1 MRFNGKYLVAKI
13 PNLLKIYGT
22 HIIEGTKMLNRDQK
36 KFYKENGYLLVE
48 RVLSN
53 EQLTAMQKITYDW
66 IESSRNV
73 TESDDFFDLDQ
84 GHSKEQPKLTRLKL
98 PHKADVY
105 FWEVLKNSKIT
116 SVLTDLLG
124 PNTLLQTSKLNTK
137 APGGGAAVEWHQ
149 DWAFY
154 PHSNDDVLAFGV
166 LLEDVTED
174 NGPLMVIPKSHKGPI
189 LSHFSNGL
197 FCGAIDPE
205 DPNFKIDKAVKLVGK
220 AGDMTV
226 HHARTLHGSAP
237 NISTRSRMIL
247 FYECNA
253 VDAWPL
259 LGASSYIHSLGQ
271 KKFWKDLQERL
282 ITGELSTSPRMEE
295 VPVSMPLP
303 TPEKAGSIFEL
314 QKSGGAKSAFK

>member
-1 MRFNGKYLVAKI
+1 
-13 PNLLKIYGT
+13 
-22 HIIEGTKMLNRDQK
+22 MLNRDQK

-48 RVLSN
+48 SVLSN

-154 PHSNDDVLAFGV
+154 PHSNVDVLAFGV

-226 HHARTLHGSAP
+226 HHARTLHGSAQ
-237 NISTRSRMIL
+237 NRSSSSRLIL
-247 FYECNA
+247 FYECNSA
-253 VDAWPL
+253 DSWPL

-271 KKFWKDLQERL
+271 KKLWEDLNERV
-282 ITGELSTSPRMEE
+282 ITGKLSMSPRLSN
-295 VPVSMPLP
+295 VPVSIPLP
-303 TPEKAGSIFEL
+303 PPSKAGSIFEL
-314 QKSGGAKSAFK
+314 QRSGGAKSAFKTDNRTILSEKKGKQ

>member
-1 MRFNGKYLVAKI
+1 
-13 PNLLKIYGT
+13 
-22 HIIEGTKMLNRDQK
+22 MLNCDQK
-36 KFYKENGYLLVE
+36 KFYKENGYLLIE
-48 RVLSN
+48 KVLSN
-53 EQLTAMQKITYDW
+53 EQLNAMQKIAYDW
-66 IESSRNV
+66 IESSRNITV
-73 TESDDFFDLDQ
+73 SDDFFDLDQ
-84 GHSKEQPKLTRLKL
+84 GHSQKQPKLTRLKL
-98 PHKADVY
+98 PHKADIY

-154 PHSNDDVLAFGV
+154 PHTNDDVLAFGV
-166 LLEDVTED
+166 LLEDVTEK

-189 LSHFSNGL
+189 LNHFSNGL

-205 DPNFKIDKAVKLVGK
+205 DPDFNIEKAVKLVGK

-271 KKFWKDLQERL
+271 KKFWKDLQDRL
-282 ITGELSTSPRMEE
+282 ITGKLSTSPRMEN
-295 VPVSMPLP
+295 VPVSVPLP

-314 QKSGGAKSAFK
+314 QKSGGAKSAFKY

>member
-1 MRFNGKYLVAKI
+1 M
-13 PNLLKIYGT
+13 
-22 HIIEGTKMLNRDQK
+22 
-36 KFYKENGYLLVE
+36 
-48 RVLSN
+48 
-53 EQLTAMQKITYDW
+53 
-66 IESSRNV
+66 
-73 TESDDFFDLDQ
+73 
-84 GHSKEQPKLTRLKL
+84 

-116 SVLTDLLG
+116 LILTNLLG

-137 APGGGAAVEWHQ
+137 APSGGAAVEWHQ

-154 PHSNDDVLAFGV
+154 PHSNDDVLAFAV
-166 LLEDVTED
+166 FLEDVTEE

-197 FCGAIDPE
+197 FCGAVDPE
-205 DPNFKIDKAVKLVGK
+205 DPNFKIEKAVKLVGK

-226 HHARTLHGSAP
+226 HHAHTLHGSAP

-259 LGASSYIHSLGQ
+259 LGASSYIHSLG
-271 KKFWKDLQERL
+271 KKILERPERA
-282 ITGELSTSPRMEE
+282 INNGRIFHFTSNGKCTCFNTSSNGR
-295 VPVSMPLP
+295 
-303 TPEKAGSIFEL
+303 
-314 QKSGGAKSAFK
+314 KSGVNIRITKGWRSKKRF

>member
-1 MRFNGKYLVAKI
+1 
-13 PNLLKIYGT
+13 
-22 HIIEGTKMLNRDQK
+22 MLDQSQK
-36 KFYKENGYLLVE
+36 KFYKDNGYLMV
-48 RVLSN
+48 RNVLSK
-53 EQLTAMQKITYDW
+53 EQLATMQTITYSW
-66 IESSRNV
+66 IENSRNV
-73 TESDDFFDLDQ
+73 TESDDFYDLDQ

-98 PHKADVY
+98 PHKADTF
-105 FWEVLKNSKIT
+105 FWEVLKNSRIT
-116 SVLTDLLG
+116 SVLNDLLG
-124 PNTLLQTSKLNTK
+124 PDTLIQTSKLNTK

-166 LLEDVTED
+166 LLEDVTEE

-189 LSHFSNGL
+189 LSHFSNDV
-197 FCGAIDPE
+197 FCGAIHPDDPE
-205 DPNFKIDKAVKLVGK
+205 FKIEEAITLTGK

-237 NISTRSRMIL
+237 NISSKSRLML

-259 LGASSYIHSLGQ
+259 LGAASYIHSLGQ
-271 KKFWKDLQERL
+271 HKFWKDLEERL
-282 ITGELSTSPRMEE
+282 ITGKLSTTPRMAE

>member
-1 MRFNGKYLVAKI
+1 
-13 PNLLKIYGT
+13 
-22 HIIEGTKMLNRDQK
+22 MLNQDQK
-36 KFYKENGYLLVE
+36 NFYDENGYLMVKN
-48 RVLSN
+48 VLSK
-53 EQLTAMQKITYDW
+53 EQLTTMQNITYNW
-66 IESSRNV
+66 IESSKSV
-73 TESDDFFDLDQ
+73 TESDSFFDLDE
-84 GHSKEQPKLTRLKL
+84 GHSKNSPRLTRLKL

-105 FWEVLKNSKIT
+105 FWEVLKHSKIT
-116 SVLTDLLG
+116 SVLNDLLG

-154 PHSNDDVLAFGV
+154 PHTNDDVLAFGV
-166 LLEDVTED
+166 FLEDVTEE
-174 NGPLMVIPKSHKGPI
+174 NGPLMVIPKSHKGPV
-189 LSHFSNGL
+189 LSHFSNGV
-197 FCGAIDPE
+197 FCGAVDPD
-205 DPNFKIDKAVKLVGK
+205 DPDFKINEAVKLIGR

-237 NISTRSRMIL
+237 NVSSKSRLML

-259 LGASSYIHSLGQ
+259 LGAASYIHSLGQ
-271 KKFWKDLQERL
+271 HKFWKDLEERL
-282 ITGELSTSPRMEE
+282 ITGKLSTSPRMVN
-295 VPVSMPLP
+295 VPVSIPLP

>member
-1 MRFNGKYLVAKI
+1 
-13 PNLLKIYGT
+13 
-22 HIIEGTKMLNRDQK
+22 MLDQK
-36 KFYKENGYLLVE
+36 QKQFYDENGYLLVKS
-48 RVLSN
+48 VLSK
-53 EQLTAMQKITYDW
+53 EQLTIMQNITYNW
-66 IESSRNV
+66 IDSSRNV
-73 TESDDFFDLDQ
+73 SESNDFFDLDK
-84 GHSKEQPKLTRLKL
+84 GHSKAAPRLTRLKL

-105 FWEVLKNSKIT
+105 FWEVLKNSNIT
-116 SVLTDLLG
+116 SVLKDLLG
-124 PNTLLQTSKLNTK
+124 SNTLLQTSKLNTK

-166 LLEDVTED
+166 LLEDVTEE

-189 LSHFSNGL
+189 LNHFSNGL

-226 HHARTLHGSAP
+226 HHSRTLHGSAP

-282 ITGELSTSPRMEE
+282 ITGELSTLPRMEE